1 MCGAVRAPPG
11 LISVCSFIQPQ
22 PRFGRSCPVSGPAGS
37 GTPSSGTA
45 LAPLLQLGVPS
56 TLLLLP
62 NLGTLGLLWLPA
74 SRGCSRG
81 AEERQQGGFGQ
92 DTPCHVPLA
101 SLQDDERLAGPITEP
116 PWGRMGPP
124 APVPFTCPFPSP
136 NHAPMGAPQTPQ
148 EPGTPSPA
156 LTRLLQGGEMRTSP
170 LPNEIRW
177 MSCCSWPPRIIASS

>member
-1 MCGAVRAPPG
+1 MRGCACTSWAHLCLFVHPTPAPFWQELPSFWTCRVRNPRLWHSTGTAAAARCPIHAASAPP
-11 LISVCSFIQPQ
+11 
-22 PRFGRSCPVSGPAGS
+22 FGDIGAAVAACKLRV
-37 GTPSSGTA
+37 
-45 LAPLLQLGVPS
+45 LG
-56 TLLLLP
+56 
-62 NLGTLGLLWLPA
+62 
-74 SRGCSRG
+74 G

-170 LPNEIRW
+170 LPNEIRR
-177 MSCCSWPPRIIASS
+177 MSRCSWPPRIIASS